1 MKKFEIGKTYTT
13 RSACDHNC
21 VLKYT
26 ITARTASTVTATDER
41 GQSARF
47 RISKKYSEY
56 RDAETFLPWG
66 AYSMAPM
73 ISAE

>member
-1 MKKFEIGKTYTT
+1 MKKFEIGRTYST
-13 RSACDHNC
+13 RSICNNEC
-21 VLKYT
+21 VITYT
-26 ITARTASTVTATDER
+26 ITARTATTVTATDNHGET
-41 GQSARF
+41 ARF
-47 RISKKYSEY
+47 RISKKHSQY